1 MVDSPIPVILFF
13 LGALAVFLVGLW
25 FVNRARIF
33 VNERKYLDRE
43 IMRSTGDMQEHYK
56 KLKRKSW
63 RIFLPFSRYPI
74 H

>member
-33 VNERKYLDRE
+33 INERKYLD
-43 IMRSTGDMQEHYK
+43 K
-56 KLKRKSW
+56 KLKKKSW